1 MSHKVAPAERIRG
14 IKPSKIREILDKVAD
29 VRRRGIEIADFSI
42 GRPDFDTPSHIKRAA
57 KRALDDGLVHYTASA
72 GLIELREAICKR
84 FQDDFDIEV
93 DPEEV
98 IVTIGATEAIYAA
111 LQVILNPGD
120 EVVVPQ
126 PMYVYYRGWSLLSS
140 ANFVTLP
147 LIEKN
152 DFLFEAEE
160 VKKVVTS
167 KTKVIIVNSPHN
179 PSGQVFEKEELIKL
193 AKLAISQDFFV
204 ISDDIYNYLTY
215 DDVKHFS
222 IAKVPG
228 MKERTFIIGSFSKTY
243 AMDGWRIGYLI
254 APRHLVSDVLKMH
267 QHLVSCPN
275 TFVQVGARAALTASQ
290 DCVHHMVEEFDRRR
304 GLLLSYLDDI
314 GLPYIRP
321 RGAFYVFP
329 SIKKFGLTS
338 GKFCDFLLNK
348 AQVAAVPGVAF
359 GTAGEG
365 HIRLAYSTSYE
376 EIIKGMERARIALRK
391 LPQ

>member
-152 DFLFEAEE
+152 DFLLEAEE

-193 AKLAISQDFFV
+193 AKLAISQNFFV

-243 AMDGWRIGYLI
+243 AMDRWRIGYLI

-348 AQVAAVPGVAF
+348 SASGC
-359 GTAGEG
+359 GSGSCIWNCG
-365 HIRLAYSTSYE
+365 
-376 EIIKGMERARIALRK
+376 
-391 LPQ
+391 